1 MLAELT
7 EQSPEVVD
15 TAMTRLGGRVLRRP
29 IADVEAEIAA
39 ADKAQ
44 REAKKEARKEL
55 RKARRKHHEDEAHAK
70 VQELKARLEEP
81 KAKPHHNKQPVVVS
95 GQGAAN

>member
-1 MLAELT
+1 MRPSGAQRRRETVRVGHNALLAELT

-29 IADVEAEIAA
+29 IADIEAEIAA

-44 REAKKEARKEL
+44 REAKKEARK
-55 RKARRKHHEDEAHAK
+55 
-70 VQELKARLEEP
+70 
-81 KAKPHHNKQPVVVS
+81 
-95 GQGAAN
+95 

>member
-44 REAKKEARKEL
+44 REAKKEARK
-55 RKARRKHHEDEAHAK
+55 
-70 VQELKARLEEP
+70 
-81 KAKPHHNKQPVVVS
+81 
-95 GQGAAN
+95 